1 MQPFVYVS
9 RGRRPA
15 TRRGAYVAV
24 LGLNSRQKPELTV
37 DEKIIFSIGTNYV
50 SRKGMLP
57 QPDGKAFFVTRAGVQ
72 AEEICVNYLSLRIGQ
87 ERVSY

>member
-37 DEKIIFSIGTNYV
+37 DEKMSFFSIGTNYV

-57 QPDGKAFFVTRAGVQ
+57 QPDGKSFSVTRAGVQ
-72 AEEICVNYLSLRIGQ
+72 AEEICVNQNKINQLLFIL
-87 ERVSY
+87 